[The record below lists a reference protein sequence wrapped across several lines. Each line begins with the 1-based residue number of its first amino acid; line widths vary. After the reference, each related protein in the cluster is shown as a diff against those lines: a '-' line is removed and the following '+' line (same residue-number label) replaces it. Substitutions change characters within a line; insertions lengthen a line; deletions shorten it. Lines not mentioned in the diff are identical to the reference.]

1 MWFLI
6 TTLELFKAKARSSS
20 SDSAEPVGAVVGSG
34 RPEGSLA
41 CVARW
46 ARSALRVERVCVR
59 VDFLVCSAVRRG
71 FDGGLGSDFVDVVVV
86 VVVAAVCSEVSV
98 EFDLIE
104 DDGCGAGGEFDGF
117 VLGDSGGWE
126 DILL

>member
-6 TTLELFKAKARSSS
+6 TTPELFKAEARSSS
-20 SDSAEPVGAVVGSG
+20 SDSAEPVVGAVVGSG

-59 VDFLVCSAVRRG
+59 VALLVCSAVRRG
-71 FDGGLGSDFVDVVVV
+71 FDGGLGSDFVVCF
-86 VVVAAVCSEVSV
+86 VVVAALFSEASA
-98 EFDLIE
+98 ESELIE
-104 DDGCGAGGEFDGF
+104 DGGCGAGG
-117 VLGDSGGWE
+117 
-126 DILL
+126 

>member
-1 MWFLI
+1 M
-6 TTLELFKAKARSSS
+6 
-20 SDSAEPVGAVVGSG
+20 
-34 RPEGSLA
+34 
-41 CVARW
+41 ARW

-71 FDGGLGSDFVDVVVV
+71 FAVALGSDVV
-86 VVVAAVCSEVSV
+86 VVVAAVFSEVSV

-104 DDGCGAGGEFDGF
+104 DDGCGAGGGFDGF